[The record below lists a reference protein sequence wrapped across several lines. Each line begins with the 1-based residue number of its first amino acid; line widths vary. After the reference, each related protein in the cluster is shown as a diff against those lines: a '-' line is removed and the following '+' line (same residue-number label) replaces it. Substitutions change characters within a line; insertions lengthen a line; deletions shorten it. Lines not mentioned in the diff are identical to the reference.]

1 MYLKTLIARGFK
13 SFADRVVLE
22 FEPGISVIVGPNGSG
37 KSNVADAVLWV
48 LGEQSPRNLRGSR
61 MEDVIFAG
69 SATRPPQN
77 MAEVSLAFDNSNGK
91 IPVSF
96 PEVVITR
103 RLYRSGESE
112 YLLNRTPCRLTD
124 IQEILSD
131 LGIGRELTAVV
142 GQNRLEAILH
152 SSAQD
157 RRAFIEEVA
166 GLRKHRRRKEKALRK
181 LEAMEAN
188 LVRVKDIVAE
198 VNRQLRPLERQARLA
213 EEYRKLVQEIRDL
226 SLRILVAELEEL
238 KESWESRKVREEEAR
253 KRLCELEGIL
263 AGGRERLHER
273 QEEIRRC
280 RQALDEIHGLEMR
293 ALSLGERIL
302 AARRLGEERLKLYAA
317 LSGDPSLD
325 REEWER
331 KREEL
336 RSRIATLSQEIE
348 EAMAS
353 REELRAKEEE
363 LKASLRELSTE
374 IQRAREKRNEL
385 RRDDEQLTR
394 RIEACLS
401 KARGLR
407 DKAEE
412 ASQELS
418 RLEQEEREV
427 EETLA
432 QLKRRKEE
440 LSRIGEEVRTALV
453 EAEEKIEKLKSEVRR
468 FEEDLDSVARKQKR
482 TYQEEALVVARLRAL
497 QELYSSQID
506 YAAAASRVIQEKERV
521 PGVLGMLLH
530 LLRIPEEWES
540 ALESYLGP
548 WLFSV
553 VVRRT
558 EDALKAVSLLKEE
571 EAGMAVFLPLEEVDV
586 SRMREPKDQAK
597 ACGGVPA
604 REVVESDPQFG
615 ELLDFLL
622 GDVVLCST
630 LEEAKAKA
638 EIYRKLT
645 FVTRDGDV
653 VAPGKAIKGGELPR
667 SPFHLVAKRREI
679 EQLQEMLE
687 LCDEE
692 NVSLE
697 VQRKSTLS
705 TLKRLKEELDAGE
718 RERDALKKR
727 LSALEREMT
736 EVGIKEENLNRE
748 REKIGQRRRSLSHRS
763 SSFLRDAE
771 RTEEEAEA
779 LRKEVEG
786 ARKSLEEAEAN
797 LAELRDRHRGLEESL
812 HSARAKRA
820 SLEERIYHLR
830 ERRREWER
838 EASQPPPPDE
848 EEVRRKAAFQRI
860 LLGLLDHLDE
870 VHKRVQDAVR
880 DKKEMYGV
888 TLEDAEREASRLAQ
902 EMEEARKEEERLKDE
917 IHGSDVAA
925 AQIKTRVDI
934 LAGQILEEYQI
945 PLETALQEFRPQMP
959 MDEMRERLRALQ
971 RRRDQ
976 MGPVN
981 PMAVEEYQALKERHD
996 FLVRQVEDLKES
1008 KADLQKVIRAIDQEI
1023 IKVFRQT
1030 FEEVNSHFQELFQML
1045 FPEGRAELVLSD
1057 PGDLME
1063 TGVEIEA
1070 QPKGKRLRR
1079 LSLLSGGETALIS
1092 LAFLFALFKVRP
1104 SPFYFLDEVEAALDD
1119 VNLHRFLNMLIEF
1132 RGESQLIV
1140 ITHQKRTMEIADVIY
1155 GVSMQ
1160 ANGVS
1165 RVVSQKLDR
1174 QGERLVRAGT
1184 GPETA

>member
-1 MYLKTLIARGFK
+1 MYLKSLVARGFK

-77 MAEVSLAFDNSNGK
+77 MAEVSLAFDNSRGEL
-91 IPVSF
+91 PVSF

-152 SSAQD
+152 SSPQD

-181 LEAMEAN
+181 LEDMEAN
-188 LVRVKDIVAE
+188 LVRVKDIISE

-213 EEYRKLVQEIRDL
+213 EEYRQLLGEIRDL
-226 SLRILVAELEEL
+226 SLRILVAELEDL
-238 KESWESRKVREEEAR
+238 KERWEVGKAREEEAK
-253 KRLCELEGIL
+253 KRLSELEVLVASWKGEQK
-263 AGGRERLHER
+263 GR
-273 QEEIRRC
+273 QDEIRRC
-280 RQALDEIHGLEMR
+280 RQALDEIHVLEMR
-293 ALSLGERIL
+293 VLSLGERVNS
-302 AARRLGEERLKLYAA
+302 ARRLGEERLKLYAA

-325 REEWER
+325 REEWQR
-331 KREEL
+331 KH
-336 RSRIATLSQEIE
+336 
-348 EAMAS
+348 
-353 REELRAKEEE
+353 EELRARIESLSQELEEAVARREE
-363 LKASLRELSTE
+363 LVAREGEIVAKRRDLAAE
-374 IQRAREKRNEL
+374 IQRARDRRNGL
-385 RRDDEQLTR
+385 RREEEQLTR
-394 RIEACLS
+394 RWEATMA

-407 DKAEE
+407 EKAEE
-412 ASQELS
+412 ACQELS
-418 RLEQEEREV
+418 RLEAEEGEIRESLGGL
-427 EETLA
+427 EE
-432 QLKRRKEE
+432 RKEE
-440 LSRIGEEVRTALV
+440 LSQAKR
-453 EAEEKIEKLKSEVRR
+453 EAEASLAEVEDRIAALRSEVRR
-468 FEEDLDSVARKQKR
+468 FEENLEAVARRQGR

-497 QELYSSQID
+497 QELFSRHID
-506 YAAAASRVIQEKERV
+506 YAAAASRVVREGERI
-521 PGVLGMLLH
+521 PGVLGILLH
-530 LLRIPEEWES
+530 LLRIPQEWEE

-571 EAGMAVFLPLEEVDV
+571 EAGIAVFLPLEEVD
-586 SRMREPKDQAK
+586 SSQAGELK
-597 ACGGVPA
+597 EQARSCGGTPA
-604 REVVESDPQFG
+604 WEVVEASPD
-615 ELLDFLL
+615 LTDLVDFLL
-622 GDVVLCST
+622 GDVVLCKT
-630 LEEAKAKA
+630 LEEARARA
-638 EIYRKLT
+638 EVYRKLT
-645 FVTRDGDV
+645 FVTREGDV
-653 VAPGKAIKGGELPR
+653 ISPGRAVKGGGLPR

-679 EQLQEMLE
+679 EQLREMLD

-692 NVSLE
+692 NTSLE
-697 VQRKSTLS
+697 VQRKSALA
-705 TLKRLKEELDAGE
+705 TLKRLREELAAAEKEKEVLEGI
-718 RERDALKKR
+718 LN
-727 LSALEREMT
+727 SLERELG
-736 EVGIKEENLNRE
+736 ELRVKGENLSRE
-748 REKIGQRRRSLSHRS
+748 LLKIGERLEALGRRRSSLLEEAAR
-763 SSFLRDAE
+763 AE
-771 RTEEEAEA
+771 KEAEA
-779 LRKEVEG
+779 LRKGLPAVQGSLVE
-786 ARKSLEEAEAN
+786 AEELLSNLRDQDRELEE
-797 LAELRDRHRGLEESL
+797 LL
-812 HSARAKRA
+812 HSARAERA
-820 SLEERIYHLR
+820 SLEERVYQLR
-830 ERRREWER
+830 ERRKELER
-838 EASQPPPPDE
+838 EASQPPPPSE
-848 EEVRRKAAFQRI
+848 EEVGRKTLLQRH
-860 LLGLLDHLDE
+860 LLALLEDLEE
-870 VHKRVQDAVR
+870 VHGRVRASIEER
-880 DKKEMYGV
+880 RERMAGI
-888 TLEDAEREASRLAQ
+888 LERAEEEVARLSRQ
-902 EMEEARKEEERLKDE
+902 VEEAAREEERLREE
-917 IHGSDVAA
+917 IHDSDVVT
-925 AQIKTRVDI
+925 AQIRTRVDM
-934 LAGQILEEYQI
+934 LARQILEDYQI
-945 PLETALQEFRPQMP
+945 PLETALRDFRPQAP
-959 MDEMRERLRALQ
+959 VERMRARLRELQ
-971 RRRDQ
+971 GKRDQ

-981 PMAVEEYQALKERHD
+981 PMAVEEYRALKERHD
-996 FLVRQVEDLKES
+996 FLVGQVEDLKEGKS
-1008 KADLQKVIRAIDQEI
+1008 DLQKVIRAIDREI
-1023 IKVFRQT
+1023 VRIFRET
-1030 FEEVNSHFQELFQML
+1030 FEEVNFHFQELFQKL

-1119 VNLHRFLNMLIEF
+1119 VNLHRFLNMLLEF

-1165 RVVSQKLDR
+1165 RVVSQ
-1174 QGERLVRAGT
+1174 RLEGDKGGLARAGAAS
-1184 GPETA
+1184 GTA